1 MLLRLGTVLLGLGKC
16 TPRIKNSAPRIKNSA
31 PRIKNSAPRIIISL
45 FSFFFIL
52 LHMIVETDPG
62 AGMGSKVRLLHS
74 WVRER
79 ETTF

>member
-16 TPRIKNSAPRIKNSA
+16 T